1 MSREREKFIDAPPP
15 VSHPCR
21 GSTHRV
27 ASVLVMFRNGAGRS
41 HNVFSPSETVVN
53 IAHRGASGYAPEH
66 TVAAYDLAL
75 KLGADYI
82 EQDLHMSADGVLVV
96 LHDATLE
103 RTAWGTGREARGPVG
118 SKTWA
123 ELQACDVGSWFN
135 LALPNYARPEYEGM
149 KVMSLDQILYRY
161 GSTTRY
167 YIETK
172 TPELYPGMEEELLR
186 VLTQHALASP
196 GLYPWPVI
204 VQSFSSASLEKMHAL
219 EPSLPLIQ
227 LTLDDDA
234 SARRNLEA
242 VATYAA
248 GIGVRTAAV
257 SPGLIEDAHRHGL
270 LVHAF
275 TALEY
280 PEMTGLVELG
290 VDGVFTDYPDR
301 LDDVLGFSSPRA
313 GKRKAMHR
321 SS

>member
-1 MSREREKFIDAPPP
+1 
-15 VSHPCR
+15 
-21 GSTHRV
+21 
-27 ASVLVMFRNGAGRS
+27 MFRNGAGRS

-53 IAHRGASGYAPEH
+53 IAHRGASAYAPEH
-66 TVAAYDLAL
+66 TAASYDLAL
-75 KLGADYI
+75 ELGADYI

-103 RTAWGTGREARGPVG
+103 RTAWGTGSRARGPVA

-123 ELQACDVGSWFN
+123 ELQTCDVGSWFN
-135 LALPNYARPEYEGM
+135 LAFPHYTRPEYEGM
-149 KVMSLDQILYRY
+149 KVMSLDQILHRY
-161 GSTTRY
+161 GPTTRY

-186 VLTQHALASP
+186 VLKQHDLASP

-204 VQSFSSASLEKMHAL
+204 VQSFSAGSLEKMHAL
-219 EPSLPLIQ
+219 EPTLPLIQ
-227 LTLDDDA
+227 LTLDDGV
-234 SARRNLEA
+234 SARRNLGA
-242 VATYAA
+242 VAAYAA

-257 SPGLIEDAHRHGL
+257 SPGLIEDAHKHGL

-301 LDDVLGFSSPRA
+301 LDDVLGFGSGRGSR
-313 GKRKAMHR
+313 RKAMHR

>member
-1 MSREREKFIDAPPP
+1 MSREREKFIGAPPP

-66 TVAAYDLAL
+66 TVPAYDLAL
-75 KLGADYI
+75 ELGADYI
-82 EQDLHMSADGVLVV
+82 EQDLHMTADGVLVA

-103 RTAWGTGREARGPVG
+103 RTSWGTGSEARGPVG

-123 ELQACDVGSWFN
+123 ELEACDVGSWFN
-135 LALPNYARPEYEGM
+135 LAFPHYARPEYAGQEI
-149 KVMSLDQILYRY
+149 MSLDQILTRY
-161 GSTTRY
+161 GPTRRY
-167 YIETK
+167 YIEPK
-172 TPELYPGMEEELLR
+172 VPELYPGMEEELLR
-186 VLTQHALASP
+186 VLTEHELTHP

-204 VQSFSSASLEKMHAL
+204 IQSFSSASLEKIHSL

-227 LTLDDDA
+227 LTLEDEM
-234 SARRNLEA
+234 SARRNLDT

-257 SPGLIEDAHRHGL
+257 SPRLIEDAHRRRL

-301 LDDVLGFSSPRA
+301 LDDVLGIGSGRA
-313 GKRKAMHR
+313 AKRKAMHR